1 MNLLKAINFL
11 HLRYCIISIQKS
23 LQLKRR
29 NIFSFFSNILTS
41 VLDRIYNARH
51 HSNSISSALLTWE
64 LQKIRCCKT
73 LLAIQY
79 CILQTQLKL
88 HRLFWNSILSGIVIL
103 NIKLNVCSFMLAFLI
118 KSIKTIFLENMKY
131 FYFGLFKIS

>member
-11 HLRYCIISIQKS
+11 HLRYWIISIQKS

-29 NIFSFFSNILTS
+29 NIFFFFFQILLIS

-51 HSNSISSALLTWE
+51 HSNLISSALLTWE
-64 LQKIRCCKT
+64 LQKIRCCKM

-118 KSIKTIFLENMKY
+118 KSIKTIFLGNMEYSY
-131 FYFGLFKIS
+131 FSLFKI